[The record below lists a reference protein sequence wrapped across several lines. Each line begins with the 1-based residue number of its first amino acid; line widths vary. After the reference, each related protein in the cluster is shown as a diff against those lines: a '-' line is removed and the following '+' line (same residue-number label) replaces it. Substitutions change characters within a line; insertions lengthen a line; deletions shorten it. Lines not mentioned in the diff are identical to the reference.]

1 MSKTLTMIL
10 LILAMATVTYL
21 IRALPLTFL
30 RKKIKSRYINSVLY
44 YMPYAVLSAMTLPF
58 IIYAT
63 ESIYSAIAGLV
74 VAIISA
80 LKFRSL
86 VLVSLFSCVA
96 VFITELIISLIL

>member
-86 VLVSLFSCVA
+86 VLVALFSCVA
-96 VFITELIISLIL
+96 VFITELIISLI